1 MKSTRILTAILI
13 ALFLVLA
20 MIACASAAEVHPV
33 PVDHDRV
40 DLNNGIFSLTVSNRD
55 RISNG
60 GYFIAVLY
68 QEDCY
73 DGEQIRALVPG
84 DTLYADDRKWTVK
97 EIVLHSDEEDPDEP
111 ASYEIYT
118 EEEMDGYLA
127 FWPRT
132 DGSYVAVINDWNPVV
147 LLGSVKVQL
156 PLTEDFEYIRIVA
169 GDEEDPVGAQDF
181 INDLEMFSQDS
192 FTAYNTTCEFR
203 DGQLIRVISSSYP
216 QGPEEYTEDEPK
228 PVPVWKFCHG
238 LRDGLDTAVITG
250 YSTDCEEGSSKI
262 DMTPEEIEKIR
273 SLAVNGM
280 VTGKVSDESVTGG
293 TWVYSFETPGGKHLL
308 SVELYKGMIV
318 AADGMYQYQK

>member
-1 MKSTRILTAILI
+1 M
-13 ALFLVLA
+13 
-20 MIACASAAEVHPV
+20 
-33 PVDHDRV
+33 
-40 DLNNGIFSLTVSNRD
+40 
-55 RISNG
+55 
-60 GYFIAVLY
+60 
-68 QEDCY
+68 
-73 DGEQIRALVPG
+73 
-84 DTLYADDRKWTVK
+84 
-97 EIVLHSDEEDPDEP
+97 
-111 ASYEIYT
+111 
-118 EEEMDGYLA
+118 
-127 FWPRT
+127 
-132 DGSYVAVINDWNPVV
+132 

-169 GDEEDPVGAQDF
+169 GEEEDPVGAQEF

-280 VTGKVSDESVTGG
+280 VTGKASDESVTGG
-293 TWVYSFETPGGKHLL
+293 TWVYSFETPGGKQLL